1 MGKVRYNFFIS
12 GLVQGVCFR
21 AATCSEANQYKVFG
35 WVRNLADGRVEV
47 MAEGDRESV
56 AKLIEFC
63 KHGPLG
69 ARVDRVEVKE
79 EEYLG
84 EFSNFIIKY
93 RF

>member
-1 MGKVRYNFFIS
+1 MGKVRYNIFIS

-21 AATCSEANQYKVFG
+21 AETCSKAAQHGVFG

-47 MAEGDRESV
+47 MAEGERENV
-56 AKLIEFC
+56 VKLIEFC

-84 EFSNFIIKY
+84 EFNNFIVKY